1 MHHCL
6 SLTRRRVIQGLA
18 AVATTTLLSNPVFA
32 ADPLK
37 IGLILPL
44 TGPFASTGK
53 QIEAAA
59 RLYIAKNGDTVAGRK
74 VELIVKDDTGLAPET
89 TKRIA
94 QELVVQDKV
103 SVLAGFGLTPLA
115 LAAAPVATEAKVP
128 MVVMAAATGMIPT
141 RSPFIVR
148 TGFTLPQVTAPI
160 AEWALKNKIKR
171 VVTMVTDY
179 GPGLDAEKTFV
190 NTFKAGGG
198 EIVESIKTPLR
209 NPDYAPF
216 LQRAKDAKPDA
227 LFVFVPSGEGLAVMK
242 QFDER
247 GLKQAGIKLIGT
259 GDVTDDDLLES
270 MGAPAVG
277 VITSFHYSAAHDSPE
292 NKAYVDAFMKANNG
306 MRPNFHSVGG
316 YDGMHLIYEAVKK
329 AGANATGE
337 QLVEAMKGQKW
348 TSPRGPMS
356 IDPATRQTIQNV
368 YLREVKMVNGKPW
381 NIEFDKVENVRI
393 RADGGHPVLA
403 VAHPRAVPRGRPRE
417 VRSITLG
424 GMMIGNLIGVLFD
437 GIAYGSLLLRHQHR
451 ALGDDGVDEFHQ
463 PRARRVRDARR
474 LRVRRAD
481 VARGSAFPRDAAG
494 RLSGA
499 GRRRHRARADAVSAA
514 VQGDPSRSGDV
525 LHRPRV
531 HVSGGGGVVLRAVA
545 ATGATT

>member
-1 MHHCL
+1 MKNANNPA
-6 SLTRRRVIQGLA
+6 RRRILQSVALA
-18 AVATTTLLSNPVFA
+18 AAFCALSGAALA
-32 ADPLK
+32 ADPFK

-59 RLYIAKNGDTVAGRK
+59 RLYMAKNGDTVAGRK
-74 VELIVKDDTGLAPET
+74 IELIVKDDTGLAPET

-148 TGFTLPQVTAPI
+148 TGFTLPQVTGPI

-179 GPGLDAEKTFV
+179 GPGLDAEKTFQTV
-190 NTFKAGGG
+190 FKAGGG
-198 EIVESIKTPLR
+198 EIVEAIRTPLR

-242 QFDER
+242 QFEDR
-247 GLKQAGIKLIGT
+247 GLKQAGIRLIGT
-259 GDVTDDDLLES
+259 GDVTDDDLLVS

-292 NKAYVDAFMKANNG
+292 NKAYVDGMMKANNG

-316 YDGMHLIYEAVKK
+316 YDGMHLIYEALKK
-329 AGANATGE
+329 AGPDATGE
-337 QLVEAMKGQKW
+337 QLVEAMKGMKW

-356 IDPATRQTIQNV
+356 IDPATRQTVQNV
-368 YLREVKMVNGKPW
+368 YLREVKMVNGQPW
-381 NIEFDKVENVRI
+381 NVEFEKIENVK
-393 RADGGHPVLA
+393 DP
-403 VAHPRAVPRGRPRE
+403 
-417 VRSITLG
+417 
-424 GMMIGNLIGVLFD
+424 GN
-437 GIAYGSLLLRHQHR
+437 
-451 ALGDDGVDEFHQ
+451 
-463 PRARRVRDARR
+463 
-474 LRVRRAD
+474 
-481 VARGSAFPRDAAG
+481 
-494 RLSGA
+494 
-499 GRRRHRARADAVSAA
+499 
-514 VQGDPSRSGDV
+514 
-525 LHRPRV
+525 
-531 HVSGGGGVVLRAVA
+531 
-545 ATGATT
+545 

>member
-1 MHHCL
+1 MNPSAMEDSPMIERL
-6 SLTRRRVIQGLA
+6 RPGRRRLLAGLLGALVLPLA
-18 AVATTTLLSNPVFA
+18 ATPAFA

-53 QIEAAA
+53 QIEAAC
-59 RLYIAKNGDTVAGRK
+59 RLYIARNGDTVAGRK
-74 VELIVKDDTGLAPET
+74 VELIIKDDTGLAPET

-103 SVLAGFGLTPLA
+103 AVLAGFGLTPLA

-128 MVVMAAATGMIPT
+128 MIVMAAATAMIPT

-148 TGFTLPQVTAPI
+148 PNFTLPQVTAPI
-160 AEWALKNKIKR
+160 AEWSLKNKIKR

-190 NTFKAGGG
+190 SVFKAGGG
-198 EIVESIKTPLR
+198 EIVESLRTPLR

-227 LFVFVPSGEGLAVMK
+227 LFVFVPAGEGLAVMK

-292 NKAYVDAFMKANNG
+292 NKAYVEAFMKANNG
-306 MRPNFHSVGG
+306 MRPNFHSLGG
-316 YDGMHLIYEAVKK
+316 YDGMHVIYEAVKK
-329 AGANATGE
+329 AGPTASGE
-337 QLVEAMKGQKW
+337 QLVEAMKGMKW

-356 IDPATRQTIQNV
+356 IDPATRQPIQTV

-381 NIEFDKVENVRI
+381 NVEFDKVENVK
-393 RADGGHPVLA
+393 
-403 VAHPRAVPRGRPRE
+403 
-417 VRSITLG
+417 
-424 GMMIGNLIGVLFD
+424 
-437 GIAYGSLLLRHQHR
+437 
-451 ALGDDGVDEFHQ
+451 
-463 PRARRVRDARR
+463 
-474 LRVRRAD
+474 
-481 VARGSAFPRDAAG
+481 
-494 RLSGA
+494 
-499 GRRRHRARADAVSAA
+499 
-514 VQGDPSRSGDV
+514 DPGT
-525 LHRPRV
+525 P
-531 HVSGGGGVVLRAVA
+531 
-545 ATGATT
+545 

>member
-1 MHHCL
+1 MKHRISHV
-6 SLTRRRVIQGLA
+6 RRRVLQGA
-18 AVATTTLLSNPVFA
+18 AAIAAAGLLSSPAFA

-53 QIEAAA
+53 QIEAAC

-94 QELVVQDKV
+94 QEMVVQDKV
-103 SVLAGFGLTPLA
+103 TVLAGFGLTPLA

-128 MVVMAAATGMIPT
+128 MIVMAAATGMIPT

-148 TGFTLPQVTAPI
+148 ANFTLPQVTAPI

-190 NTFKAGGG
+190 SVFKAGGG

-242 QFDER
+242 QFDDR
-247 GLKQAGIKLIGT
+247 GLKQAGIRMIGT

-277 VITSFHYSAAHDSPE
+277 IITSFHYSAAHDSPE
-292 NKAYVDAFMKANNG
+292 NKAYVDGFMKANNG
-306 MRPNFHSVGG
+306 MRPNFHSLGG

-329 AGANATGE
+329 AGPTATGE

-348 TSPRGPMS
+348 VSPRGPMS
-356 IDPATRQTIQNV
+356 IDPATRQPIQNV

-381 NIEFDKVENVRI
+381 NVEFDKFENVK
-393 RADGGHPVLA
+393 
-403 VAHPRAVPRGRPRE
+403 
-417 VRSITLG
+417 
-424 GMMIGNLIGVLFD
+424 
-437 GIAYGSLLLRHQHR
+437 
-451 ALGDDGVDEFHQ
+451 
-463 PRARRVRDARR
+463 
-474 LRVRRAD
+474 
-481 VARGSAFPRDAAG
+481 
-494 RLSGA
+494 
-499 GRRRHRARADAVSAA
+499 
-514 VQGDPSRSGDV
+514 DPG
-525 LHRPRV
+525 
-531 HVSGGGGVVLRAVA
+531 
-545 ATGATT
+545 

>member
-1 MHHCL
+1 MKNAIHPA
-6 SLTRRRVIQGLA
+6 RRRILQSVALA
-18 AVATTTLLSNPVFA
+18 AAFCALSGAALA
-32 ADPLK
+32 ADPFK

-59 RLYIAKNGDTVAGRK
+59 RLYMAKNGDTVAGRK
-74 VELIVKDDTGLAPET
+74 IELIVKDDTGLAPET

-94 QELVVQDKV
+94 QELIVQDKV

-148 TGFTLPQVTAPI
+148 TGFTLPQVTGPI

-179 GPGLDAEKTFV
+179 GPGLDAEKTFQTV
-190 NTFKAGGG
+190 FKAGGG
-198 EIVESIKTPLR
+198 EIVEAIRTPLR

-242 QFDER
+242 QFEDR
-247 GLKQAGIKLIGT
+247 GLKQAGIRLIGT
-259 GDVTDDDLLES
+259 GDVTDDDLLVS

-292 NKAYVDAFMKANNG
+292 NKAYVDGMMKANNG

-316 YDGMHLIYEAVKK
+316 YDGMHLIYEALKK
-329 AGANATGE
+329 AGPDATGE
-337 QLVEAMKGQKW
+337 QLVEAMKGMKW

-356 IDPATRQTIQNV
+356 IDPATRQTVQNV
-368 YLREVKMVNGKPW
+368 YLREVKMVNGQPW
-381 NIEFDKVENVRI
+381 NVEFEKIENVK
-393 RADGGHPVLA
+393 DP
-403 VAHPRAVPRGRPRE
+403 
-417 VRSITLG
+417 
-424 GMMIGNLIGVLFD
+424 GN
-437 GIAYGSLLLRHQHR
+437 
-451 ALGDDGVDEFHQ
+451 
-463 PRARRVRDARR
+463 
-474 LRVRRAD
+474 
-481 VARGSAFPRDAAG
+481 
-494 RLSGA
+494 
-499 GRRRHRARADAVSAA
+499 
-514 VQGDPSRSGDV
+514 
-525 LHRPRV
+525 
-531 HVSGGGGVVLRAVA
+531 
-545 ATGATT
+545 

>member
-1 MHHCL
+1 MNRSMH
-6 SLTRRRVIQGLA
+6 STRRRALQSLA
-18 AVATTTLLSNPVFA
+18 LATALCVLPGAALA
-32 ADPLK
+32 ADPFK

-59 RLYIAKNGDTVAGRK
+59 RLYMAKNGDTVAGRK
-74 VELIVKDDTGLAPET
+74 IELIVKDDTGLAPET

-128 MVVMAAATGMIPT
+128 MVVMAAATAMIPT

-148 TGFTLPQVTAPI
+148 TGFTLPQITAPI

-179 GPGLDAEKTFV
+179 GPGLDAEKTFQTV
-190 NTFKAGGG
+190 FKAGGG
-198 EIVESIKTPLR
+198 EIVESIRTPLR

-247 GLKQAGIKLIGT
+247 GLKQAGIRLIGT
-259 GDVTDDDLLES
+259 GDVTDDDLLVS
-270 MGAPAVG
+270 MGAPSLG
-277 VITSFHYSAAHDSPE
+277 IITSFHYSAAHDSPE
-292 NKAYVDAFMKANNG
+292 NKAYVDGFMKANNG

-316 YDGMHLIYEAVKK
+316 YDGMHLIYEALKK
-329 AGANATGE
+329 AGPNATGE
-337 QLVEAMKGQKW
+337 QLVEAMKGMKW

-356 IDPATRQTIQNV
+356 IDPATRQTIQTV
-368 YLREVKMVNGKPW
+368 YLREVKMVNGQPW
-381 NIEFDKVENVRI
+381 NIEFETFENVK
-393 RADGGHPVLA
+393 DP
-403 VAHPRAVPRGRPRE
+403 
-417 VRSITLG
+417 
-424 GMMIGNLIGVLFD
+424 GN
-437 GIAYGSLLLRHQHR
+437 
-451 ALGDDGVDEFHQ
+451 
-463 PRARRVRDARR
+463 
-474 LRVRRAD
+474 
-481 VARGSAFPRDAAG
+481 
-494 RLSGA
+494 
-499 GRRRHRARADAVSAA
+499 
-514 VQGDPSRSGDV
+514 
-525 LHRPRV
+525 
-531 HVSGGGGVVLRAVA
+531 
-545 ATGATT
+545 

>member
-1 MHHCL
+1 MHQPI
-6 SLTRRRVIQGLA
+6 TTGRRTILQRAA
-18 AVATTTLLSNPVFA
+18 AVILLGALPVTALA

-59 RLYIAKNGDTVAGRK
+59 RLYMAKNGDMVAGRK

-94 QELVVQDKV
+94 QEMVVQDKV

-128 MVVMAAATGMIPT
+128 MVVMAAATAMIPT
-141 RSPFIVR
+141 RSPYIVR

-179 GPGLDAEKTFV
+179 GPGLDAEKTFQAV
-190 NTFKAGGG
+190 FKAGGG
-198 EIVESIKTPLR
+198 EIVESIRTPLR

-242 QFDER
+242 QFDDR
-247 GLKQAGIKLIGT
+247 GLKQAGIRLIGT
-259 GDVTDDDLLES
+259 GDVTDDDLLEN

-292 NKAYVDAFMKANNG
+292 NKAYVDGMMKANNG

-329 AGANATGE
+329 AGPNATGE
-337 QLVEAMKGQKW
+337 QLVEAMKGMKW
-348 TSPRGPMS
+348 MSPRGPMS
-356 IDPATRQTIQNV
+356 IDPATRQAVQNV

-381 NIEFDKVENVRI
+381 NVEFDKVENVK
-393 RADGGHPVLA
+393 
-403 VAHPRAVPRGRPRE
+403 
-417 VRSITLG
+417 
-424 GMMIGNLIGVLFD
+424 
-437 GIAYGSLLLRHQHR
+437 
-451 ALGDDGVDEFHQ
+451 
-463 PRARRVRDARR
+463 
-474 LRVRRAD
+474 
-481 VARGSAFPRDAAG
+481 
-494 RLSGA
+494 
-499 GRRRHRARADAVSAA
+499 
-514 VQGDPSRSGDV
+514 DPG
-525 LHRPRV
+525 
-531 HVSGGGGVVLRAVA
+531 
-545 ATGATT
+545 

>member
-1 MHHCL
+1 MNQRFFAA
-6 SLTRRRVIQGLA
+6 RRRVLQGMMA
-18 AVATTTLLSNPVFA
+18 AAAAGLIATPALA

-53 QIEAAA
+53 QIEAAC

-94 QELVVQDKV
+94 QEMVVQDKV
-103 SVLAGFGLTPLA
+103 DVLAGFGLTPLA

-128 MVVMAAATGMIPT
+128 MVVMAAATAMIPT

-160 AEWALKNKIKR
+160 AEWAAKNKIKR

-179 GPGLDAEKTFV
+179 GPGLDAEKTFIA
-190 NTFKAGGG
+190 TFKAAGG
-198 EIVESIKTPLR
+198 EVVESIKTPLR

-247 GLKQAGIKLIGT
+247 GLKQAGIRLIGT

-270 MGAPAVG
+270 MGAPSVG

-306 MRPNFHSVGG
+306 MRPNFHSLGG

-329 AGANATGE
+329 AGPNATGE

-348 TSPRGPMS
+348 VSPRGPMS
-356 IDPATRQTIQNV
+356 IDPATRQAVQNV

-381 NIEFDKVENVRI
+381 NVEFATFENVK
-393 RADGGHPVLA
+393 
-403 VAHPRAVPRGRPRE
+403 
-417 VRSITLG
+417 
-424 GMMIGNLIGVLFD
+424 
-437 GIAYGSLLLRHQHR
+437 
-451 ALGDDGVDEFHQ
+451 
-463 PRARRVRDARR
+463 
-474 LRVRRAD
+474 
-481 VARGSAFPRDAAG
+481 
-494 RLSGA
+494 
-499 GRRRHRARADAVSAA
+499 
-514 VQGDPSRSGDV
+514 DPG
-525 LHRPRV
+525 
-531 HVSGGGGVVLRAVA
+531 
-545 ATGATT
+545 